1 MFKHH
6 VQKTCYHENRV
17 LSICCILCTRKND
30 GAEVWVDYSNV
41 LAHFYQSHIQLFY
54 KCSACP
60 KAFAEKMAIYDHREK
75 VHTDIEVNEQVCNN
89 YLFGTYH

>member
-54 KCSACP
+54 KCSACS

-75 VHTDIEVNEQVCNN
+75 VHTDIEVNEQVCEIND
-89 YLFGTYH
+89 FIST